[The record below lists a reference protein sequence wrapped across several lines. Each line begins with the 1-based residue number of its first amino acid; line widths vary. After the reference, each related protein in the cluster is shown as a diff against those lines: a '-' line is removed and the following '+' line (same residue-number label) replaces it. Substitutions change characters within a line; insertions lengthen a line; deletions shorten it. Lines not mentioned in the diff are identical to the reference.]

1 MSEKPTAIRGP
12 VLTLTGDPFKNGLD
26 HTTVYE
32 IRCHVV
38 MNNGLI
44 THFGPADTTRL
55 VADQLVSQSSHL
67 FARLQPAC

>member
-1 MSEKPTAIRGP
+1 MSEANGHSRASVDLNGRPFQKRPRSHDGIR
-12 VLTLTGDPFKNGLD
+12 
-26 HTTVYE
+26 